1 MRIPKTIIFL
11 FILLIFLQ
19 TLVGL
24 SIANSKSQS
33 IKISYGEETF
43 FKDWFNKDEEKGNGI
58 KQIRDK
64 DLDEA
69 QEKFRKYLFN
79 NGLRTEKLECQVDN
93 KSIKMVNDPEALI
106 YLNNATI
113 EDEAKEKEIYT
124 IAVAIPIPKQPDE
137 SLEILRGVAQAQNK
151 FNCLSE
157 NNTKF
162 FLKVAIASDNDDTEI
177 AKKVAKKL
185 AKEPNILGVVG
196 HRSSSV
202 TIEARKIYNDQ
213 KLVAIT
219 PTSSSVTLSKWEGRS
234 DNYVFRTV
242 TSDDLAAKE
251 LARYMLNILKKTKA
265 AAYYTKGNYSKSL
278 TKEFAISVKEGKGEV
293 LGKPTKEK
301 DELLVQPK
309 HDLSNPYFL
318 TSSSLNDIEAKGIDV
333 LMFVP
338 DDDATLTKMLLLAKN
353 NKKRLNLLGG
363 DVVYSQKTLQEGGDE
378 IVGTVVAIPW
388 HIDANRDS
396 DFVKKSDKLWG
407 GDISWRTALAYDA
420 TNALI
425 EAIKKNPDRKEIR
438 KTLISKE
445 FKFDGASGNNVQF
458 SENGD
463 RINAPVQLV
472 KIVCVDQNKCE
483 FQPILRQKRLKDEQD
498 QYKQSISLNPVNP
511 DSDKLHRT

>member
-1 MRIPKTIIFL
+1 MNQHNKSLRLSTIIVSFFSL
-11 FILLIFLQ
+11 FIILQLLGGVYIIF
-19 TLVGL
+19 TL
-24 SIANSKSQS
+24 SDPI
-33 IKISYGEETF
+33 IISYGEETF

-58 KQIRDK
+58 KQIREK
-64 DLDEA
+64 DSDEA

-79 NGLRTEKLECQVDN
+79 NGLIAEKLECQVNN

-106 YLNNATI
+106 YLNNTKI
-113 EDEAKEKEIYT
+113 EDKAKEKEIYT
-124 IAVAIPIPKQPDE
+124 IAVPIPISKQPDE
-137 SLEILRGVAQAQNK
+137 SLEILRGVAQAQNE

-157 NNTKF
+157 NKLNIKF
-162 FLKVAIASDNDDTEI
+162 FLKVAIASDNDDPEI
-177 AKKVAKKL
+177 AKKL
-185 AKEPNILGVVG
+185 AKKLAKNPHILGVVG

-219 PTSSSVTLSKWEGRS
+219 PTSSSVTLSKWEGES

-251 LARYMLNILKKTKA
+251 LATYMLNILKKTKA

-293 LGKPTKEK
+293 LGEPTKEK

-353 NKKRLNLLGG
+353 NKKRLNFLGG
-363 DVVYSQKTLQEGGDE
+363 DVVYNPKTLQEGGYE
-378 IVGTVVAIPW
+378 MVGTVLAVPW

-396 DFVKKSDKLWG
+396 DFVKESDKFWSA
-407 GDISWRTALAYDA
+407 DVSWRTALAYDA
-420 TNALI
+420 TQALI
-425 EAIKKNPDRKEIR
+425 EAIKKEPTRSGVRKALLSNSI
-438 KTLISKE
+438 
-445 FKFDGASGNNVQF
+445 DGASGKVQF
-458 SENGD
+458 EENGD
-463 RINAPVQLV
+463 RIKAPVQLV
-472 KIVCVDQNKCE
+472 KIVVDPKNQGKYK
-483 FQPILRQKRLKDEQD
+483 FQPIPEQ
-498 QYKQSISLNPVNP
+498 
-511 DSDKLHRT
+511 